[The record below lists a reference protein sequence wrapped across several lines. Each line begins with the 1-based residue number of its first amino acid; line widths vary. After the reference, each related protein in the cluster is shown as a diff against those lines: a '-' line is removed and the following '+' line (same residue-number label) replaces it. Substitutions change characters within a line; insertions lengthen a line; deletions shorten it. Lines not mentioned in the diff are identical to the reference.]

1 MRPFDFQSLCTPV
14 GFACTYLYRVAV
26 PLPVCH
32 IGCILSSVPGGLPIA
47 ILVRTV
53 TVSADAVSEA
63 TSDVSSFN
71 GDCVSLPVFTPL
83 LRRGDTC
90 LLAGCKESYSAR
102 DFPVPV
108 PPSLQSIDLGRVPLL
123 GIDCRISTTR
133 ISKNELTPSG
143 AHLSAWPVCQ
153 TVPLLFLTFYCTWRR
168 FESTFCCRKDA
179 NFEMVYAVLKFKKL
193 SSRQ

>member
-1 MRPFDFQSLCTPV
+1 MSFNTPVKAFNNLSLPPNHSRDHIACVVAMRPFDFQSLCTPV

-108 PPSLQSIDLGRVPLL
+108 PQILRSRYDLGRASVYVEVTAGSQPQ
-123 GIDCRISTTR
+123 G
-133 ISKNELTPSG
+133 
-143 AHLSAWPVCQ
+143 SAEADPRWG
-153 TVPLLFLTFYCTWRR
+153 TFKCV
-168 FESTFCCRKDA
+168 A
-179 NFEMVYAVLKFKKL
+179 GL
-193 SSRQ
+193 